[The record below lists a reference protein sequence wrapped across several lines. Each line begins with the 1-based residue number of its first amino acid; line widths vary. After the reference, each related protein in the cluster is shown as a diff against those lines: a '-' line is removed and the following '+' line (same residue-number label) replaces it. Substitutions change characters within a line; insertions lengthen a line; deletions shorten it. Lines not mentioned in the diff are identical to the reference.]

1 MRKDLIL
8 LALISTCFVSCSP
21 AGNPKP
27 EEYNTVATIKDIMDS
42 MVDPSA
48 DYVWE
53 SVGIEISAEGTI
65 EHAPRTDEEWKDERR
80 RVIQLV
86 EAANLLVMPGRLVAK
101 PGEKAEDPEIE
112 LTPEEMEPLLKETR
126 KTFLRL
132 AKEFQGTSVEL
143 LEATD
148 KRDLE
153 AISRLGAELDMRC
166 ENCHKTYWYPKDPV
180 FKNDPKET
188 DKDKN

>member
-1 MRKDLIL
+1 
-8 LALISTCFVSCSP
+8 
-21 AGNPKP
+21 
-27 EEYNTVATIKDIMDS
+27 

-48 DYVWE
+48 DYLWE
-53 SVGIEISAEGTI
+53 SVGVEISAEGEI

-80 RVIQLV
+80 RAIQLV

-101 PGEKAEDPEIE
+101 PGEKAENPDIE
-112 LTPEEMEPLLKETR
+112 LTPEEMTPLLKETR

-132 AKEFQGTSVEL
+132 VREFQGTSIEL

-148 KRDLE
+148 RRDLE